1 MALVQRVS
9 DNVTAIDVAIERQF
23 SGVRNQTNTGLFGAT
38 LTDGNHV
45 LDLVFSDAVT
55 QQTVRVFAEN
65 TTVTLPLPTA
75 SLTWMTLEVR
85 SLWTSQ
91 GWGVPRQLTLGF
103 FIQAS
108 TTGVYYA
115 QIGEI
120 LQGPHN
126 RTQ

>member
-1 MALVQRVS
+1 
-9 DNVTAIDVAIERQF
+9 
-23 SGVRNQTNTGLFGAT
+23 
-38 LTDGNHV
+38 
-45 LDLVFSDAVT
+45 VT
-55 QQTVRVFAEN
+55 QQAVRVFAEN

-75 SLTWMTLEVR
+75 SLTWMTLEVG

-91 GWGVPRQLTLGF
+91 GWGVPKQLNLGF
-103 FIQAS
+103 FVQAS

-120 LQGPHN
+120 LQGPRV